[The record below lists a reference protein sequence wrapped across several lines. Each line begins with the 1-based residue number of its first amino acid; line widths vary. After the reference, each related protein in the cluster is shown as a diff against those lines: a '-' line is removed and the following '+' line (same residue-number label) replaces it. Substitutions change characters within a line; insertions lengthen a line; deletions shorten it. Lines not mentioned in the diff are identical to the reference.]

1 MDGDGWWW
9 MVVEMGGGC
18 LYVLSFLSSAINT
31 DGVPTAFGSIEGVG
45 SPSSSLPTHH
55 SLTPASANLIITTG
69 SHLRMADPS
78 FPSFLPYVLRRLSF
92 VLCFV
97 ESHSRDGTRMTRPE
111 GDWRNKLRL
120 PRLGPCLEKVV
131 PLLGRGPRL
140 PGALAPVGTCGGP
153 CGGT

>member
-55 SLTPASANLIITTG
+55 PLTPASANLIITTG

-78 FPSFLPYVLRRLSF
+78 FPSFLPSFPHRLSF
-92 VLCFV
+92 RSLLCR
-97 ESHSRDGTRMTRPE
+97 ESFP
-111 GDWRNKLRL
+111 
-120 PRLGPCLEKVV
+120 
-131 PLLGRGPRL
+131 
-140 PGALAPVGTCGGP
+140 
-153 CGGT
+153 